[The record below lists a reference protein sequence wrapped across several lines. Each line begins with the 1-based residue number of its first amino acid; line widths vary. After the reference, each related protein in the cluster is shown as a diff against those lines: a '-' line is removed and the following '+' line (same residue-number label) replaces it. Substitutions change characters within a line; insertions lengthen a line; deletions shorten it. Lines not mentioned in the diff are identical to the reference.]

1 MIFLTSLIVIIIV
14 FEVRNRIFD
23 LLVTIISLIS
33 EMGIKPRMKRRVN
46 RGRNFLF
53 YSIYVKIVSRLPRT
67 LFRNERDEE
76 GICIGMYEREMKNGH
91 ECE

>member
-53 YSIYVKIVSRLPRT
+53 YIR
-67 LFRNERDEE
+67 
-76 GICIGMYEREMKNGH
+76 KNRFQITTYFVPK
-91 ECE
+91 

>member
-33 EMGIKPRMKRRVN
+33 EMGIKRRVN